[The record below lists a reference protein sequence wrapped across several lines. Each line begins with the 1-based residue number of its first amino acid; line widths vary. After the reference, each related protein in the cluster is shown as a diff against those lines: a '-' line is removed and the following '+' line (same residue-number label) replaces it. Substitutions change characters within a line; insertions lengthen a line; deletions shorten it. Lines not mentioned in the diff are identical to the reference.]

1 VYLIFKGNELKNLK
15 EKLIIKKIDKKN
27 QKNQKEK
34 FVNPIK
40 KYRKIVSLDFE
51 LYNSMFYW
59 SICWAGVCAVST
71 SFKPLTRFDIKI
83 NPAIRH
89 KFCGKDLTFPFTGA
103 EIRREK
109 LFGEVA
115 DRLLSHLTKD
125 TLVLGHAFDN
135 DARMII
141 DACAK
146 YNVACPEFDYVDT
159 NILYNALTGETG
171 ERSLAKLAEKYG
183 IEFNAHDPLEDARAT
198 MEVAK
203 AITDGDMLGFI
214 KKHNIEPSRLENSL
228 MYRGGLPIE
237 NTEQLEKHN
246 RLNMPFIAGASQ
258 KTPNDLYYIDTAVL
272 TRQDLMPVLLA
283 LVDKGHGFTS
293 TPFSASIHITN
304 NLCLD
309 APPDTVSLRALVYEL
324 GLDGTQFDFSPKR
337 VRDARGKAITIEEYY
352 KCAFCGFSK
361 KGGKLDKKGVSFSK
375 RVERSEHFENMLRAI
390 LSSGGRVCFEV
401 GDSDYFIVLDK
412 EELKQ
417 QGDQRLRTYRRYKK
431 QQVFDLVE
439 FSDFLS

>member
-1 VYLIFKGNELKNLK
+1 LKRREKNK
-15 EKLIIKKIDKKN
+15 EIKKDSFYN
-27 QKNQKEK
+27 H
-34 FVNPIK
+34 IK

-59 SICWAGVCAVST
+59 SICWAGVCAVSNN
-71 SFKPLTRFDIKI
+71 FKPLTSFDIKI

-89 KFCGKDLTFPFTGA
+89 KFCGKDLSFPFTGA

-115 DRLLSHLTKD
+115 DKLLSHLTKD

-159 NILYNALTGETG
+159 NVLYNAITGESG
-171 ERSLAKLAEKYG
+171 ERSLQKLAEKYG
-183 IEFNAHDPLEDARAT
+183 IEFNPHDPLEDARAT

-203 AITDGDMLGFI
+203 AITEGDLVKFI
-214 KKHNIEPSRLENSL
+214 KNHNIEPSRLENSL
-228 MYRGGLPIE
+228 MYRGGLKII
-237 NTEQLEKHN
+237 NNEQKEKHD
-246 RLNMPFIAGASQ
+246 RLNIPFVVGHSA
-258 KTPNDLYYIDTAVL
+258 KTPQDLYYIDTAVL
-272 TRQDLMPVLLA
+272 GKQDLTPILEELIK
-283 LVDKGHGFTS
+283 KGHGFTS
-293 TPFSASIHITN
+293 TQFSASIHITN

-309 APPDTVSLRALVYEL
+309 APPDTISLRALVYEL
-324 GLDGTQFDFSPKR
+324 GLDGNDFDFSPKR
-337 VRDARGKAITIEEYY
+337 VRDARGKAISIEEYY
-352 KCAFCGFSK
+352 KCAFCGYSK

-375 RVERSEHFENMLRAI
+375 RVEKSEHFENMLRAI
-390 LSSGGRVCFEV
+390 LSSGGKVCFEV
-401 GDSDYFIVLDK
+401 GNSDYFIVLDK

-417 QGDQRLRTYRRYKK
+417 QGDARLRAYRRYKK
-431 QQVFDLVE
+431 QEVFDLIE